1 MNQLVI
7 LIRQYLYLLCLEAAQ
22 LSAMNVRSA
31 LVPGIWCIKLKPED
45 KWAATPP
52 AKPVAGVA
60 VAVATGVASAMTPPP
75 PPIVSILSMFKSD
88 ASLPTAP
95 MESR

>member
-1 MNQLVI
+1 
-7 LIRQYLYLLCLEAAQ
+7 
-22 LSAMNVRSA
+22 MNVRSA

-45 KWAATPP
+45 RCAATPP
-52 AKPVAGVA
+52 AKPVAAGVA

-75 PPIVSILSMFKSD
+75 PPIVSILSMFKSE